1 PDGDFLVVGLSPL
14 LTPKTNQIPME
25 LLDQIKSR
33 RDLLYYHWEMTQERV
48 FESKYVSQANDLA
61 HLRKGLSQ
69 LLVGWLDEM
78 AKRLGNTATEI
89 ALLSPTEL
97 KLVRK
102 SHVGLTGAELVTLAR
117 WLNSPSFPHYEPPPP
132 ILRKP

>member
-1 PDGDFLVVGLSPL
+1 FPMDQSSNVLRQISPRVPAFVKHYFDEEPMGSLLYVTNRSELIWRGFPLFVPTIKAVSAPEGDFLVVGLSPL

-61 HLRKGLSQ
+61 H
-69 LLVGWLDEM
+69 
-78 AKRLGNTATEI
+78 
-89 ALLSPTEL
+89 
-97 KLVRK
+97 
-102 SHVGLTGAELVTLAR
+102 
-117 WLNSPSFPHYEPPPP
+117 
-132 ILRKP
+132 